1 MADESPFRAIAHPA
15 RRRMLD
21 MLRDR
26 PRKVAEM
33 FDKFSM
39 SRQAFSQHLRVLR
52 TAGLVKQR
60 REGRGRVYALEPARL
75 RAIAQWIEGYQR
87 VLK

>member
-1 MADESPFRAIAHPA
+1 MSDESPFRAIAHPA

-21 MLRDR
+21 LLRER
-26 PRKVAEM
+26 ERTVA
-33 FDKFSM
+33 DLFSAFRL

-52 TAGLVKQR
+52 TAGLVSQR
-60 REGRGRVYALEPARL
+60 RQGRGRVYWLQPTGL
-75 RAIAQWIEGYQR
+75 NAIKQWIESYRR